1 MLKKCGSKRKYYYLS
16 QVAHSLGRRIEIES
30 QDSWEKVNTEKQAML
45 NALGKT
51 SGIKNLNMTVKII
64 SIVCVFFICCA
75 FSLLP
80 VHFFQSSIGLIKIS
94 LIYFF
99 SLYLVWHC
107 EKESCWFCDNCYSFP
122 S

>member
-64 SIVCVFFICCA
+64 SIVCVFFI
-75 FSLLP
+75 
-80 VHFFQSSIGLIKIS
+80 
-94 LIYFF
+94 
-99 SLYLVWHC
+99 
-107 EKESCWFCDNCYSFP
+107 
-122 S
+122 